1 MEPLN
6 SNDVVFSLNF
16 INGAEGVFIIDEP
29 VNFDGL
35 NFVLEQGD
43 RRYGR
48 DVSFAGGDFDL
59 RFDSKS
65 NQNNSALPL
74 LLTYNTTYGFESNVQ
89 FIVTVYGVDYVI
101 GLLDFQ
107 RAVTDGITYFD
118 CSVIQET
125 NQALLKRR
133 SDIKI
138 DMFSGVDLDGNAITP
153 LSTQPMFLPGTVLA
167 QQSQWFSTNDKSD
180 SAFGNITWNHIN
192 AIQQSEIENTLSFAV
207 VFNADP
213 ETLRYIEAE
222 NDLFDVVLD
231 IADFTINQNDFSF
244 TELVYRIGTDFSAAS
259 EITLVNFSNNDIFDY
274 DASFPLPNIARG
286 ETLWVYFRSITGVD
300 LPSFTA
306 DAGATIT
313 ITTNATPISTVT
325 PSFTVQ
331 DVIEQVV
338 LSTTGMSTVFS
349 TAFNTATIEERV
361 FNGLGLRGF
370 DPDNFYVSF
379 DDIKS
384 WFEEVNAD
392 FQIEDNTT
400 VYIGLYADFYTD
412 FQVGSNTTAPNVDFK
427 RTYNPRYTINKMDY
441 NYGKF
446 ENEKNTENNRALNA
460 IHTESQWNP
469 PNLQVENKKEIE
481 IGFIRDFALI
491 ETVRRFNSQA
501 DNTEATKNDQDI
513 FIVNTVGGAPSPTNT
528 YNFNSF
534 VSVDPGTGFITFTNN
549 NDFSFIATGI
559 TVASIITFDADDGT
573 YTASASVINVTATA
587 VELNDFGASGIVS
600 GQYLV
605 NFSFTA
611 FGFTARTDQD
621 FATITNDGANGAG
634 FVNMAFSPKRNILNY
649 WGAYLNTA
657 ASFVS
662 DDIKNTFF
670 IGNPDLETD
679 YNNDSF
685 GLIREGDDIALADL
699 PDRILTPY
707 IIETVILVDFTEFQA
722 IVANL
727 RAERGFL
734 RVADNNGNEIDIYP
748 QLLDYNWE
756 QNALRVIGEERF

>member
-35 NFVLEQGD
+35 NFVLEQEDG
-43 RRYGR
+43 RYGR
-48 DVSFAGGDFDL
+48 DVSFAGGEFQL

-65 NQNNSALPL
+65 NQNDSALPL

-89 FIVTVYGVDYVI
+89 FIITVYGVDYVI

-107 RAVTDGITYFD
+107 RAVTDGLTYFD

-138 DMFSGVDLDGNAITP
+138 DMFSGVDLNGNAITP
-153 LSTQPMFLPGTVLA
+153 LSTLPVFLPGTTLEQRSVWSAPIDVQVL
-167 QQSQWFSTNDKSD
+167 
-180 SAFGNITWNHIN
+180 GNTEWNYIN
-192 AIQQSEIENTLSFAV
+192 AIQESGIENTLSYFLSSPV
-207 VFNADP
+207 DP
-213 ETLRYIEAE
+213 ELLQYIEAE
-222 NDLFDVVLD
+222 NDLFDVVLEID
-231 IADFTINQNDFSF
+231 NLSF
-244 TELVYRIGTDFSAAS
+244 TQIDVGTTQLVYRIGIDYASATPVVLNDFGNGD
-259 EITLVNFSNNDIFDY
+259 VVDY
-274 DASFPLPNIARG
+274 NASFMLPSIARG
-286 ETLWVYFRSITGVD
+286 QTLWVYFNTIGVLSIVN
-300 LPSFTA
+300 P

-313 ITTNATPISTVT
+313 VTTNATPISTVT
-325 PSFTVQ
+325 PSLTIQ

-349 TAFNTATIEERV
+349 DDFNTATLEERV
-361 FNGLGLRGF
+361 FNGLALRGF

-379 DDIKS
+379 DDIRG
-384 WFEEVNAD
+384 WLRELNAD

-400 VYIGLYADFYTD
+400 VFVGLYSDFYTD
-412 FQVGSNTTAPNVDFK
+412 FLVGSNTIAPNIDFK
-427 RTYNPRYTINKMDY
+427 ITYNPRYTINKFNFDY
-441 NYGKF
+441 SKF
-446 ENEKNTENNRALNA
+446 EDEKNTDNNRALNA
-460 IHTESQWNP
+460 IHTKSQWNV
-469 PNLQVENKKEIE
+469 PNLQVENKKEID
-481 IGFIRDFALI
+481 ISFIRDFALI

-501 DNTEATKNDQDI
+501 DNTEATKNDQDV
-513 FIVNTVGGAPSPTNT
+513 FIVNTVDGAPSPTNE

-534 VSVDPGTGFITFTNN
+534 VSVDDGTGFITFTNN

-559 TVASIITFDADDGT
+559 TVATLITFDADDGT
-573 YTASASVINVTATA
+573 YTAANAQVLDVTATT
-587 VELNDFGASGIVS
+587 VELNDFGISGIVS

-662 DDIKNTFF
+662 DDVKNTFF

-679 YNNDSF
+679 YNNDSL

-699 PDRILTPY
+699 PDRLLSVY
-707 IIETVILVDFTEFQA
+707 IVETVILVDFTEFQA
-722 IVANL
+722 IAANL

-734 RVADNNGNEIDIYP
+734 RVAENNGNEIDIYP

-756 QNALRVIGEERF
+756 QNALRVIGEQRI